1 MGICLS
7 YAKPIIKINGK
18 VIRNY
23 EFKKIK
29 TYEDALSLV
38 DINVD
43 NTTPIT
49 IYINKKYEK
58 VYAYQ
63 PFQIV
68 ESIRVGPKLVIIKR
82 LYGKKSTK

>member
-1 MGICLS
+1 M
-7 YAKPIIKINGK
+7 
-18 VIRNY
+18 
-23 EFKKIK
+23 
-29 TYEDALSLV
+29 LV
-38 DINVD
+38 DIVVD

-68 ESIRVGPKLVIIKR
+68 ESIRVGSKLVLIKR